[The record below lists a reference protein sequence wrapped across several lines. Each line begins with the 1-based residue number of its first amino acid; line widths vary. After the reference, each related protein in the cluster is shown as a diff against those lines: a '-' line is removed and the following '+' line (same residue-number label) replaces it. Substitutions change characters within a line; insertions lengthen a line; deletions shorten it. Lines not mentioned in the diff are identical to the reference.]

1 MKKPRPMTNQ
11 SRNFIMRNSK
21 SMSVQE
27 IADALNRSYNQVYNW
42 MWKRGMIDV
51 RQTDYS
57 KPPFCVILRMYVEGW
72 YLEDIADEVG
82 ESCNFCANVIYRVF
96 RTYIIPRR
104 AGLFVEEPDSYIAK
118 ERETE

>member
-1 MKKPRPMTNQ
+1 MRKRPMTNQ
-11 SRNFIMRNSK
+11 SINFIRRNHET
-21 SMSVQE
+21 MSVQE
-27 IADALNRSYNQVYNW
+27 IADRLHRPYGQVYNW

-57 KPPFCVILRMYVEGW
+57 KPPFTTILRMYTEGW
-72 YLEDIADEVG
+72 YIEDIADEVG

-96 RTYIIPRR
+96 RTYTVPRR